1 MYNQSPLHANS
12 VILNLL
18 FHVYMYVQILNE
30 LAVHD
35 VYTYVCVQ
43 VHHTFTRKQPQHIQR
58 NLKRHYPGL
67 YSHRKHCLNLQII
80 VAD

>member
-1 MYNQSPLHANS
+1 MYNQSPLHANP

-35 VYTYVCVQ
+35 VYCIYICMCISSSYIYTKTASTHSAKPQ
-43 VHHTFTRKQPQHIQR
+43 KALSGLIFT
-58 NLKRHYPGL
+58 
-67 YSHRKHCLNLQII
+67 
-80 VAD
+80 